1 MLLFV
6 LLELVALETRIEKE
20 SYFVYEP
27 LPVTLVV
34 RYDAE
39 KFREQGVQMFPRELD
54 LPVRIEAAWLDGIPG
69 TILRPPASAGGV
81 SFALNDEI
89 VEGERT
95 NEELVIRRTFV
106 PTSPGEL
113 VLAAP
118 ILRYAMATKF
128 REDFV
133 HGRMPVDRTDY
144 SVEGVERR
152 VRILPLPSQGR
163 PRHFCGAVG
172 RFAVRADADPGELEP
187 EQIFQLVLRIEGDG
201 NLANF
206 DTPRL
211 DGLAGFHIY
220 GSVDDRGSVVR
231 TVTYELAP
239 LDASVQQV
247 PSIRFDYFDPGE
259 AAYRSA
265 RTAAIAV
272 RVRGRPQPAEERSWR
287 GYLLVALGVA
297 TLLVL
302 LRLRGRRE
310 PNPAERA
317 AAVFHAGGT
326 FEEFLA
332 SLLACAPAAVISP
345 DLDVRMRDAGVAGEL
360 AARAAALV
368 ERRVA
373 ARYGGA
379 QPGEAE
385 RQEAAAIV
393 NAISAASPGGSGA

>member
-1 MLLFV
+1 
-6 LLELVALETRIEKE
+6 
-20 SYFVYEP
+20 
-27 LPVTLVV
+27 
-34 RYDAE
+34 
-39 KFREQGVQMFPRELD
+39 
-54 LPVRIEAAWLDGIPG
+54 
-69 TILRPPASAGGV
+69 
-81 SFALNDEI
+81 
-89 VEGERT
+89 
-95 NEELVIRRTFV
+95 
-106 PTSPGEL
+106 
-113 VLAAP
+113 
-118 ILRYAMATKF
+118 
-128 REDFV
+128 
-133 HGRMPVDRTDY
+133 
-144 SVEGVERR
+144 
-152 VRILPLPSQGR
+152 
-163 PRHFCGAVG
+163 
-172 RFAVRADADPGELEP
+172 
-187 EQIFQLVLRIEGDG
+187 
-201 NLANF
+201 
-206 DTPRL
+206 
-211 DGLAGFHIY
+211 
-220 GSVDDRGSVVR
+220 VDDRGSVVR